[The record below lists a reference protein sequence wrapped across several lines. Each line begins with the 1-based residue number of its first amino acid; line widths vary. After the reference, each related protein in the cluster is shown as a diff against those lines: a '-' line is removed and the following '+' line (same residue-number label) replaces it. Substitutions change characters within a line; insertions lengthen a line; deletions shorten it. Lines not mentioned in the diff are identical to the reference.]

1 MERMASW
8 MWANPTGCKADTRR
22 SGRSSLG
29 PGKDTSQS
37 AHSRV
42 KAFSFW
48 EGLHKNVTPLKT
60 DKRRATRMVSE
71 QEIWAKT
78 GWTGA
83 EILERAGAERL
94 WGLSP
99 GAYLNHHTW
108 RKGITVPTSFIAM
121 TKTRVWQATRKVGV
135 RQWEHD
141 LGQPWNKKNSSVT
154 ATEIRTP
161 QSSSLSEKPA
171 FSQDSSTSEVSPQL
185 LPARSP
191 LHRQQTEVPARP
203 RSCSICSRRL
213 LLILRHPRE
222 QQRQEWRTKPW
233 RKYLDSILGNAE
245 GGGLAETCNK

>member
-1 MERMASW
+1 

-22 SGRSSLG
+22 SGRCSLG

-48 EGLHKNVTPLKT
+48 EGLHKNVAPLKT

-94 WGLSP
+94 WVLSP

-108 RKGITVPTSFIAM
+108 RKSITVPTSFIAM
-121 TKTRVWQATRKVGV
+121 TKPRVWQATRKVGV

-185 LPARSP
+185 LPARSS
-191 LHRQQTEVPARP
+191 LHKQRSLHCQGRAASAPGG
-203 RSCSICSRRL
+203 SCSSWDIPESNRGRSGGQNLGESTWIPFLGMLREEAWLRPVTSRK
-213 LLILRHPRE
+213 I
-222 QQRQEWRTKPW
+222 Q
-233 RKYLDSILGNAE
+233 
-245 GGGLAETCNK
+245 